1 MFVSLSRDKNGGK
14 PFCSRPK
21 LSQLQA
27 KGLGLLYFNL
37 NKLKKIVSTEEYTN
51 GKSDTSL
58 EEEVNSSDSG
68 YRPKTPG
75 TAERRKMF
83 ETTE

>member
-1 MFVSLSRDKNGGK
+1 MTAPVPSSFKEPEEKEKSLSPSSDVEV
-14 PFCSRPK
+14 
-21 LSQLQA
+21 A
-27 KGLGLLYFNL
+27 K
-37 NKLKKIVSTEEYTN
+37 EEYTN

-75 TAERRKMF
+75 TAERRKLF
-83 ETTE
+83 EATE